1 MTNTKHTV
9 LNEEQNE
16 LLRRERQ
23 LFSELLEFLRSFD
36 APRNDIELVEQT
48 LSDLE
53 ELFLLVIV
61 GEFNSGKSA
70 FINALLG
77 RDIEPEGVTPTT
89 DRITLL
95 RWAPENYERARV
107 DGVLERGHPIDLLRE
122 VAIVDTPGTNA
133 IIRHHEELSKGFVPR
148 SDLVLFVTSADRPFT
163 ESEREY
169 LEIIKEW
176 GKKLIVIVNK
186 TDLLSTKEDAE
197 NIKKFIQSNMQS
209 LLGITPPIFLVS
221 SKLARRA
228 KVADS
233 QIERDALYKA
243 SGFEELEEYILGILE
258 ESNRIRLKLESPLG
272 VADQLVSRYTLGINE
287 RMSLLEDDFRM
298 TENIDAQLELYKED
312 MQRDFS
318 SRRAEIEN
326 LIHQLNERG
335 DKWFEENIRIGRFF
349 ELVKKNEVQQ
359 RFQKEVVGDTTEV
372 IDRHIQELVDWMV
385 DRDLRQWKSIVDYV
399 NRRRQATYDH
409 NLIGEIGGNF
419 EYNRNQLLQSI
430 AQDANKVVQS
440 YDREYEAGKLAL
452 SIQSAVAQTVAMEV
466 GAVGLGTLVAML
478 ATATAVDVTGLL
490 AASTIAVLGL
500 FVIPNKRRKAR
511 NEFRSRTEELRQK
524 LIEVLT
530 RQFGLELQRSIERIR
545 EAIAPYTRFVRS
557 EYQKMSKARDVLSE
571 IKKEVEDLRIQIGA
585 PRISA

>member
-1 MTNTKHTV
+1 M
-9 LNEEQNE
+9 
-16 LLRRERQ
+16 
-23 LFSELLEFLRSFD
+23 
-36 APRNDIELVEQT
+36 
-48 LSDLE
+48 
-53 ELFLLVIV
+53 
-61 GEFNSGKSA
+61 
-70 FINALLG
+70 
-77 RDIEPEGVTPTT
+77 
-89 DRITLL
+89 
-95 RWAPENYERARV
+95 
-107 DGVLERGHPIDLLRE
+107 
-122 VAIVDTPGTNA
+122 
-133 IIRHHEELSKGFVPR
+133 
-148 SDLVLFVTSADRPFT
+148 
-163 ESEREY
+163 
-169 LEIIKEW
+169 
-176 GKKLIVIVNK
+176 
-186 TDLLSTKEDAE
+186 
-197 NIKKFIQSNMQS
+197 
-209 LLGITPPIFLVS
+209 
-221 SKLARRA
+221 
-228 KVADS
+228 
-233 QIERDALYKA
+233 
-243 SGFEELEEYILGILE
+243 
-258 ESNRIRLKLESPLG
+258 
-272 VADQLVSRYTLGINE
+272 
-287 RMSLLEDDFRM
+287 
-298 TENIDAQLELYKED
+298 
-312 MQRDFS
+312 
-318 SRRAEIEN
+318 
-326 LIHQLNERG
+326 
-335 DKWFEENIRIGRFF
+335 
-349 ELVKKNEVQQ
+349 KKNEVQQ

>member
-1 MTNTKHTV
+1 M
-9 LNEEQNE
+9 
-16 LLRRERQ
+16 
-23 LFSELLEFLRSFD
+23 
-36 APRNDIELVEQT
+36 
-48 LSDLE
+48 
-53 ELFLLVIV
+53 
-61 GEFNSGKSA
+61 
-70 FINALLG
+70 
-77 RDIEPEGVTPTT
+77 
-89 DRITLL
+89 
-95 RWAPENYERARV
+95 
-107 DGVLERGHPIDLLRE
+107 
-122 VAIVDTPGTNA
+122 
-133 IIRHHEELSKGFVPR
+133 
-148 SDLVLFVTSADRPFT
+148 
-163 ESEREY
+163 
-169 LEIIKEW
+169 
-176 GKKLIVIVNK
+176 
-186 TDLLSTKEDAE
+186 
-197 NIKKFIQSNMQS
+197 
-209 LLGITPPIFLVS
+209 
-221 SKLARRA
+221 
-228 KVADS
+228 
-233 QIERDALYKA
+233 
-243 SGFEELEEYILGILE
+243 
-258 ESNRIRLKLESPLG
+258 
-272 VADQLVSRYTLGINE
+272 ADQLVSRYTLGINE

-440 YDREYEAGKLAL
+440 YDREYEASKLAL

-557 EYQKMSKARDVLSE
+557 EYQKMSKAREVLSE
-571 IKKEVEDLRIQIGA
+571 IKKEAEDLRIQIGA

>member
-48 LSDLE
+48 LGDLE

-70 FINALLG
+70 FINSLLG

-95 RWAPENYERARV
+95 RWAHENYERVRG
-107 DGVLERGHPIDLLRE
+107 DGVLERGQPIDLLRE

-148 SDLVLFVTSADRPFT
+148 SDLVLFVTSVDRPFT

-197 NIKKFIQSNMQS
+197 NIKEFIQSNMQS

-298 TENIDAQLELYKED
+298 TENIDAQLEIYKED

-440 YDREYEAGKLAL
+440 YDREYEASKLAL

>member
-95 RWAPENYERARV
+95 RWAPENYERTRV

-197 NIKKFIQSNMQS
+197 NIKEFIHSNMQS

-243 SGFEELEEYILGILE
+243 SGFEELEEFILGILE

-440 YDREYEAGKLAL
+440 YDREYEASKLAL

-557 EYQKMSKARDVLSE
+557 EYQKMSKAREVLSE
-571 IKKEVEDLRIQIGA
+571 IKKEAEDLRIQIGA